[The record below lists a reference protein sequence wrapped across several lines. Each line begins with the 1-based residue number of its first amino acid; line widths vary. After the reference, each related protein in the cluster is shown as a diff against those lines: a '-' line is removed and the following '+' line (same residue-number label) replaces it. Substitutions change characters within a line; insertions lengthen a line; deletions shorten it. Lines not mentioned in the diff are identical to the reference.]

1 MLPLALF
8 GMACHNTN
16 PDQGSGGKKVDKQVT
31 LSNDAIVDST
41 KAILNQTYLLDEEF
55 NKGNIGE
62 SDFKQRKTA
71 LMTTYQVLYKSLAP
85 SDTLIIR
92 NYRDQKEA
100 EIKKDSTKN
109 SKPSRWE

>member
-41 KAILNQTYLLDEEF
+41 KAILNQTYLLQKELI
-55 NKGNIGE
+55 NGNISE
-62 SDFKQRKTA
+62 ADFKQRKTT

-85 SDTLIIR
+85 ADTSIIS
-92 NYRDQKEA
+92 NYRIQREA
-100 EIKKDSTKN
+100 EIKKDSIKN

>member
-31 LSNDAIVDST
+31 LSSDAIVDST
-41 KAILNQTYLLDEEF
+41 KAILNQTYQLEENF
-55 NKGNIGE
+55 NNGNISE
-62 SDFKQRKTA
+62 SDFKERRTT
-71 LMTTYQVLYKSLAP
+71 LMTTYRVLYKSLVP

-92 NYRDQKEA
+92 NYRNKKEA